1 MSVCIKGRNGK
12 GLCGYCLSWKLLYPL
27 PPPHIPE
34 TTLSKVTLTDCENIT
49 LALECVTWLNVH
61 MFSQIWLESR
71 QNSINALFLGVYF
84 LRLGHGDYNG

>member
-1 MSVCIKGRNGK
+1 MYVSKEEMARDFVVIVSAGNYSTHC
-12 GLCGYCLSWKLLYPL
+12 
-27 PPPHIPE
+27 PPHIPE